1 MHTLFCYYCLFCPI
15 SILLHTIN
23 STLYFVLFRTEDDR
37 GTVEIC
43 FSILKVSFSF
53 LYSLNI
59 CFYPDLL
66 AKLDGSQIHARA
78 NSAMSRIGAVVN
90 KMMQI
95 NGEMII
101 VNYFVVL
108 LDVLQTK
115 KGTLGRD
122 SSVSNPILFLKHN
135 WNPKGNRSFLLL
147 MYLSENC
154 TNIGL

>member
-37 GTVEIC
+37 GTVETC

-78 NSAMSRIGAVVN
+78 NSAMLRIGAVVN
-90 KMMQI
+90 KMMQN
-95 NGEMII
+95 NGKRVI
-101 VNYFVVL
+101 VNCFVVL
-108 LDVLQTK
+108 LKVF
-115 KGTLGRD
+115 R
-122 SSVSNPILFLKHN
+122 
-135 WNPKGNRSFLLL
+135 
-147 MYLSENC
+147 
-154 TNIGL
+154 